1 MAFVEKGARESCV
14 RRGLPPQSLAMNK
27 ATGIAL
33 AALAL
38 ALGAPAISSSLSAPV
53 AVPLSR
59 QVPDAVDAPYP
70 GGVMRLA
77 IDATDLNRGIYR
89 VTQTIPV
96 APGVKRLTLLMPQ
109 WLPGNHGPRGP
120 LAELVDVQFF
130 ADNQKLTWKRDPVEV
145 FAFHIDVPAGAKAV
159 TAKYIHTSPLQSSE
173 GRVTMT
179 QEMLNLQWEK
189 MSLYPAGHYVRQIRV
204 VPSVTIPQGWTAAVA
219 LDGLQQQGNKLTWAE
234 TSYEILVDSP
244 IFAGKY
250 FRKWDLGQ
258 NVTLNVV
265 ADKPEQLTATEA
277 QIAPHRH
284 LVTEARLA
292 FGANHF
298 DRYEFLLA
306 LTDRMGGIG
315 LEHHRSSEN
324 QLEPGAFLEWDKYE
338 FDRNLLPHEYA
349 HSWAGK
355 FRRPARM
362 WTPDYRQPMQD
373 DLLWTY
379 EGQDQFWG
387 TVLAAR
393 SGLQGKDMVLGMLA
407 SWAGNFSVQPGR
419 RWRSVEDTGHDPIFA
434 ARKAKP
440 FPSLSRSEDYYTEGA
455 LIWLEIDQIIR
466 ERTGGKRSIDDFA
479 KLFFGM
485 RDGDYGQMPFEVDE
499 IITKLNAVA
508 PFDWAQ
514 FIETRINTPGQPAP
528 VAGIEKGG
536 YRLVWRDEPNPFDKA
551 RMADAKQLS
560 LAYSLGLTLDKDGK
574 VVATQWDSP
583 AFNAGVVTGAKI
595 IAVNGDAYDADQ
607 LKKVI
612 TASKSGGPIELL
624 FQRGNRYQTVSIA
637 YSGGLRWPWLDRATL
652 GTAPTGLDLLL
663 MPKRQVAKGKG
674 KQGVQ

>member
-1 MAFVEKGARESCV
+1 
-14 RRGLPPQSLAMNK
+14 MNIR
-27 ATGIAL
+27 TRIAL
-33 AALAL
+33 AAAVLAL
-38 ALGAPAISSSLSAPV
+38 AAPAISATLSAPV

-59 QVPDAVDAPYP
+59 QIPDAADVPYP
-70 GGVMRLA
+70 GGTMKLH
-77 IDATDLNRGIYR
+77 IDATDITRGAYR
-89 VTQTIPV
+89 VTQTVPV
-96 APGVKRLTLLMPQ
+96 APGTKRLTLMLPQ

-120 LAELVDVQFF
+120 MAELVDIHFF
-130 ADNQKLTWKRDPVEV
+130 AGDQKLSWKRDPVEV
-145 FAFHIDVPAGAKAV
+145 YAFHIDVPAGAKDV
-159 TAKYIHTSPLQSSE
+159 TAKYIHTSPLQSAE
-173 GRVTMT
+173 GRITMT

-189 MSLYPAGHYVRQIRV
+189 MSLYPAGHYVRQIKV

-219 LDGLQQQGNKLTWAE
+219 LDGLKQDGNTLTWDA
-234 TSYEILVDSP
+234 TTYEILVDSP

-265 ADKPEQLTATEA
+265 ADKPEQLNAKPEH
-277 QIAPHRH
+277 IEPHRH
-284 LVTEARLA
+284 LVTESRIA

-324 QLEPGAFLEWDKYE
+324 QLEPNAFLEWDKYE

-349 HSWAGK
+349 HSWIGK
-355 FRRPARM
+355 YRRPARL

-407 SWAGNFSVQPGR
+407 GWAGGFSVQPGR

-440 FPSLSRSEDYYTEGA
+440 FPSLARNEDYYTEGA
-455 LIWLEIDQIIR
+455 LIWLEFDQIIR
-466 ERTGGKRSIDDFA
+466 RETGGRRSIDDFA

-485 RDGDYGQMPFEVDE
+485 NEGDYGQLTYELDE
-499 IITKLNAVA
+499 IIAKLNAVA
-508 PFDWAQ
+508 PYDWAGL
-514 FIETRINTPGQPAP
+514 IEKRINTPGQPAP
-528 VAGIEKGG
+528 VMGIELGG
-536 YRLVWRDEPNPFDKA
+536 YRLAWREEPNPFEKA
-551 RMADAKQLS
+551 RMADAKQLTLTFS
-560 LAYSLGLTLDKDGK
+560 IGLNLDKDGK
-574 VVATQWDSP
+574 VLSTQWDSP
-583 AFNAGVVTGAKI
+583 AFNAGIVPGSKI
-595 IAVNGDAYDADQ
+595 VAVNGAAYDGDGMKAA
-607 LKKVI
+607 I
-612 TASKSGGPIELL
+612 TAAKDGAPLELL
-624 FQRGNRYQTVSIA
+624 IQRGSRYQTVA
-637 YSGGLRWPWLDRATL
+637 LDYRGGLRWPWLERAAP
-652 GTAPTGLDLLL
+652 GTAPTGLDRLL
-663 MPKRQVAKGKG
+663 MPRRPMGKAK
-674 KQGVQ
+674 

>member
-1 MAFVEKGARESCV
+1 MTTKTR
-14 RRGLPPQSLAMNK
+14 
-27 ATGIAL
+27 IAL
-33 AALAL
+33 AAAVFAL
-38 ALGAPAISSSLSAPV
+38 AAPAISATLSAPM

-59 QVPDAVDAPYP
+59 QVPDAADVPYP
-70 GGVMRLA
+70 GGTMRLN
-77 IDATDLNRGIYR
+77 IDATDITRGTYR
-89 VTQTIPV
+89 VTQTVPV
-96 APGVKRLTLLMPQ
+96 APGTKRLTLLMPQ

-120 LAELVDVQFF
+120 MAELVDIQFF
-130 ADNQKLTWKRDPVEV
+130 AGDQKLTWKRDPVEV
-145 FAFHIDVPAGAKAV
+145 YAFHIDVPAGAKEV
-159 TAKYIHTSPLQSSE
+159 TAKYIHTSPLQPSE
-173 GRVTMT
+173 GRITMT

-189 MSLYPAGHYVRQIRV
+189 MSLYPAGHYVRRIRV
-204 VPSVTIPQGWTAAVA
+204 IPSVTIPQGWTAAVA
-219 LDGLQQQGNKLTWAE
+219 LDGVQQQGNTLTWAE

-258 NVTLNVV
+258 NVTLNVI
-265 ADKPEQLTATEA
+265 ADKPEQLNAKPEH
-277 QIAPHRH
+277 IEPHRH

-324 QLEPGAFLEWDKYE
+324 QLEPNAFLEWDKYE
-338 FDRNLLPHEYA
+338 WDRNLLPHEYA
-349 HSWAGK
+349 HSWIGK
-355 FRRPARM
+355 YRRPARL

-407 SWAGNFSVQPGR
+407 AWAGNFATQPGR

-440 FPSLSRSEDYYTEGA
+440 FPSLARNEDYYTEGA

-466 ERTGGKRSIDDFA
+466 EKTGGKRSIDDFA

-485 RDGDYGQMPFEVDE
+485 NDGDYGQLAYELDE
-499 IITKLNAVA
+499 IVAKLNAVA
-508 PFDWAQ
+508 PYDWAG

-528 VAGIEKGG
+528 LMGIEKGG
-536 YRLVWRDEPNPFDKA
+536 YRLVWKDEPNPFDKG
-551 RMADAKQLS
+551 RFADQKVVS
-560 LAYSLGLTLDKDGK
+560 LVYSLGITIDKDGK
-574 VVATQWDSP
+574 VAGTQWDSP
-583 AFNAGVVTGAKI
+583 AFNAGIVPGSRIV
-595 IAVNGDAYDADQ
+595 AVNGSAYEPDAIRGA
-607 LKKVI
+607 V
-612 TASKSGGPIELL
+612 TAAKDGAPIELL
-624 FQRGNRYQTVSIA
+624 IQRGSRYQTVTID
-637 YSGGLRWPWLDRATL
+637 YRGGLRYPWLERAAA

-663 MPKRQVAKGKG
+663 TPKRPQPKPKGKG
-674 KQGVQ
+674 K